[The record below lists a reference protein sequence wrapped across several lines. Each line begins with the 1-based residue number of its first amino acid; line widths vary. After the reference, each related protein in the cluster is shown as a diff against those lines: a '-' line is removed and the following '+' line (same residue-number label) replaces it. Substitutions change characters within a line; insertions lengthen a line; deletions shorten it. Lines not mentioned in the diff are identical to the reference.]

1 MNGAF
6 YHVHW
11 YKYPLTYW
19 LNIITSLGCL
29 EGGDL
34 DIAYLS
40 EIDPTW
46 TGQQPYHHSQPG
58 SRHFANPI
66 AQGPAQQMPLPV
78 PLICLSMFCSGVP
91 VRRAVCTRS
100 MAG

>member
-29 EGGDL
+29 EGGDRISL
-34 DIAYLS
+34 IFLKSTPRTDSSLTTILNPEAV
-40 EIDPTW
+40 I
-46 TGQQPYHHSQPG
+46 
-58 SRHFANPI
+58 FANPI